1 MDDMYATLP
10 KSLREQNLITNVKSD
25 KDPEVLAK
33 RQEIVRTRT
42 PAQLSQ
48 INNFD
53 EFPIPTRIETLIK
66 ANKRSLKSTASKESS
81 LNKR

>member
-1 MDDMYATLP
+1 MYATLP
-10 KSLREQNLITNVKSD
+10 KSLKEQNLVTKVKID
-25 KDPEVLAK
+25 DPEIVAQ